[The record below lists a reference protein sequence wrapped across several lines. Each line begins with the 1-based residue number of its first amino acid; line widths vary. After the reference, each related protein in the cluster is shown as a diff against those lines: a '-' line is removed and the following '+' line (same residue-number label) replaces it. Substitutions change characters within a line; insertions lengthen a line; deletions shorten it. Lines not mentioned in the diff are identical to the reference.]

1 MLFDADTSYHGV
13 VRSSIGSWMSS
24 CVGLVLL
31 VPLLLAAP
39 VQCPAQQ
46 EPRRQR
52 VEPPAEA
59 VYQSALNLR
68 EQGYVQA
75 EEATLRYVITHY
87 PGTRW
92 AERARIDL
100 AERD

>member
-1 MLFDADTSYHGV
+1 MN
-13 VRSSIGSWMSS
+13 SIGRLGSTFF
-24 CVGLVLL
+24 GLFLL

-39 VQCPAQQ
+39 IQCPSQQ
-46 EPRRQR
+46 EPRRER
-52 VEPPAEA
+52 AEPPAEA

-68 EQGYVQA
+68 ELGYVQA

-92 AERARIDL
+92 AERARLDL
-100 AERD
+100 EGRE